1 MTTNLLSA
9 SISSNVFSY
18 SSRSQQFKMSLNDW
32 KQHVTE
38 RWCIS
43 PLPFPASGSTNCLYI
58 TEASASIIIWPS
70 PLLYLTVW
78 RLVLI
83 ASLIESRTTWEYL
96 WQSPGVPVRT
106 TWCTC
111 ENYLVYLWEPSG
123 VPVTITWSS
132 CENHLVYL
140 WESPGVPVRTAWCT
154 YENSLVVPVRIALM
168 YLWAITFVV
177 LTDVETPIFSMG
189 RTIPWLRSL
198 VTKQQALLSA
208 SQLGMQCHWLP
219 HTAAGTSLL
228 R

>member
-9 SISSNVFSY
+9 SISSNVFSH

-43 PLPFPASGSTNCLYI
+43 PLPFPASGSTNCLWPI

-70 PLLYLTVW
+70 SLLYLTMW

-106 TWCTC
+106 AWCTC
-111 ENYLVYLWEPSG
+111 
-123 VPVTITWSS
+123 
-132 CENHLVYL
+132 
-140 WESPGVPVRTAWCT
+140 
-154 YENSLVVPVRIALM
+154 ENSLVVPVRIALM

-189 RTIPWLRSL
+189 RTIPWLRSS
-198 VTKQQALLSA
+198 VTKRQALLSA
-208 SQLGMQCHWLP
+208 SWLGMRCHQLP
-219 HTAAGTSLL
+219 HAAAGISLL